1 MKASQTHR
9 ELEFISPLGKDVLL
23 LSQFAAKER
32 LGRLFCIELTLR
44 STQENIDFEALL
56 GQSASVRM
64 DVSGSL
70 LSGVISGNNNDESQ
84 RHFNGIV
91 SKFSQGENSEGLRLI
106 MQHSSR
112 GYGY

>member
-1 MKASQTHR
+1 MEASQTHR

-23 LSQFAAKER
+23 LSQFTAKER
-32 LGRLFCIELTLR
+32 LGRPFSIELTLR

-56 GQSASVRM
+56 WQSASVRM
-64 DVSGSL
+64 DVSGS
-70 LSGVISGNNNDESQ
+70 EE